1 MQIHNYEHIIIRTNL
16 VGPREFVLVD
26 CTVYSTLIGLL
37 FCRPA
42 SGKQSYSSLIDHEI
56 YMARRPKKKKPLYKR
71 QPYVIRCT
79 AYKNGDRDICSQMA
93 APNIKLLL
101 ESCTSKLQLNGAAR
115 RIFLEDGTEIFETE
129 EIPKDGEIY
138 VSNGEAFKNPYK
150 TIIRKII
157 LLTDFNK
164 L

>member
-1 MQIHNYEHIIIRTNL
+1 
-16 VGPREFVLVD
+16 
-26 CTVYSTLIGLL
+26 
-37 FCRPA
+37 
-42 SGKQSYSSLIDHEI
+42 
-56 YMARRPKKKKPLYKR
+56 MARRPKKKKPLYKR

-157 LLTDFNK
+157 LLPDFHK
-164 L
+164 F